1 MNAPRQSKG
10 PLSEINI
17 IPLVDVM
24 LVLLIIFMIAAPM
37 MQQGLP
43 INLPKVTTRPLPS
56 KEDIQVLTVTK
67 NEEIIVNTKRL
78 ELKDLKA
85 VFFVLDFNGKPE
97 HLDCHSTDTPMH
109 GRTIEVTFQ
118 DGEKIVGR
126 TEGFNPSRLGFFLF
140 PFDLKANNI
149 RIFVVTKNTRQVKFL

>member
-56 KEDIQVLTVTK
+56 KEDIQVVTVTK
-67 NEEIIVNTKRL
+67 DEEIIVNSKRL
-78 ELKDLKA
+78 EMKDLKA
-85 VFFVLDFNGKPE
+85 G
-97 HLDCHSTDTPMH
+97 
-109 GRTIEVTFQ
+109 IE
-118 DGEKIVGR
+118 
-126 TEGFNPSRLGFFLF
+126 LLF
-140 PFDLKANNI
+140 ANRPDKEIFLKADSAVPYG
-149 RIFVVTKNTRQVKFL
+149 FVVKCMGIIKEAGIEKVNIVTRPPDER